1 MKSRRK
7 KPNKGDAQTHDGR
20 PLTRSVEEPDASRRI
35 MVEEVVIVGGA
46 RTPFCEW
53 LGGKRGDGQRGGLLA
68 DMTAEELGAV
78 AIRGALEKTGTDA
91 SSVDHVVMGHAL
103 QTSDQAIF
111 GSRHAGLKAGIP
123 PEVPMLTLNRLCGS
137 GAQSII
143 SGAQMIM
150 LGEAE
155 VVVSGGMENL
165 SQAPHVLRGMRD
177 TYGLGRPPRQGD
189 ELTKDME
196 DYLFTNLVDS
206 TCDSFMAQTSD
217 ELCKRIGVTREEA
230 DAFAALSHQR
240 TEKSVKDGV
249 WAEEI
254 VEVETPNGMVGAS
267 DDDHVVLGTTV
278 EALSG
283 LRTHFGP
290 DSLVTAGN
298 ASGVVDGAAAVVIKS
313 ASRAKSDGNQPLARI
328 VSWGIVG
335 LEPAIMAYGP
345 VPSSRKALEKAGM
358 TVDDI
363 DLWEINEAFAGQ
375 AVACIKDLGIDVEKV
390 NVNGGAV
397 GLGHPLAAT
406 GTRLVLTLALEL
418 KRRGGQYGIATACIG
433 GGQGIALIIESI

>member
-1 MKSRRK
+1 
-7 KPNKGDAQTHDGR
+7 
-20 PLTRSVEEPDASRRI
+20 
-35 MVEEVVIVGGA
+35 MVEDVVIVGGA

-53 LGGKRGDGQRGGLLA
+53 LGGKRGDGELGGLLA
-68 DMTAEELGAV
+68 GVTAEELGAV
-78 AIRGALEKTGTDA
+78 AIEGALKNSGTA
-91 SSVDHVVMGHAL
+91 PSAVEHVVMGHAL

-123 PEVPMLTLNRLCGS
+123 QEVPMLTLNRLCGS
-137 GAQSII
+137 GAQSIV

-155 VVVSGGMENL
+155 VVVAGGMENL

-177 TYGLGRPPRQGD
+177 TYGLGRPPREGD
-189 ELTKDME
+189 ELPKDME

-217 ELCKRIGVTREEA
+217 ELCKRIGVSREEA
-230 DAFAALSHQR
+230 DEFAALSHQR
-240 TEKSVKDGV
+240 TEKSIDEGV
-249 WAEEI
+249 WAQEI
-254 VEVETPNGMVGAS
+254 VEVETPDGVVGAG
-267 DDDHVVLGTTV
+267 DEDHFVRGTTA
-278 EALSG
+278 ESLSG

-290 DSLVTAGN
+290 ESLVTAGN

-313 ASRAKSDGNQPLARI
+313 ASRAATDGDTPLARI

-335 LEPAIMAYGP
+335 LDPAIMAYGP
-345 VPSSRKALEKAGM
+345 VPSSRQALEKAGL
-358 TVDDI
+358 TVGDI
-363 DLWEINEAFAGQ
+363 DRWEINEAFAGQ
-375 AVACIKDLGIDVEKV
+375 AVACVKDLAIDVEKV

-397 GLGHPLAAT
+397 GIGHPLAAT
-406 GTRLVLTLALEL
+406 GTRLVLTLAHEL
-418 KRRGGQYGIATACIG
+418 QRSGGRYGIATACIG